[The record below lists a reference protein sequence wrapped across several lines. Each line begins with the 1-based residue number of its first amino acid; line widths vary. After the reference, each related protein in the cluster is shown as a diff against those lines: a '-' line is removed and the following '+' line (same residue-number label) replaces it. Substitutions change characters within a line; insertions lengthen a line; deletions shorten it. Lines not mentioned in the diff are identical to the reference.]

1 MITSAIIKLRPLAAC
16 GLGEA
21 SLELQP
27 CLNAAVFVFSLTGPV
42 VDVKV

>member
-1 MITSAIIKLRPLAAC
+1 MIKSAIIKLRPLAAC
-16 GLGEA
+16 ALEA

-27 CLNAAVFVFSLTGPV
+27 CLNVAVFVFSLTGPV